1 MVRVDIFVDI
11 KFEVIQK
18 LRLFIHHNLFLQY
31 DKERLRNLEHDMKMQ
46 KEKEAQIR
54 EMLAECQKEAEKQK
68 KKYEEQILS
77 LQKERIQLSDEIE
90 QVILY
95 TYIQDRTS
103 TSKQKCIPTISTIMF
118 QYWQIKF

>member
-1 MVRVDIFVDI
+1 
-11 KFEVIQK
+11 
-18 LRLFIHHNLFLQY
+18 
-31 DKERLRNLEHDMKMQ
+31 MKMQ

-95 TYIQDRTS
+95 TYI
-103 TSKQKCIPTISTIMF
+103 
-118 QYWQIKF
+118 